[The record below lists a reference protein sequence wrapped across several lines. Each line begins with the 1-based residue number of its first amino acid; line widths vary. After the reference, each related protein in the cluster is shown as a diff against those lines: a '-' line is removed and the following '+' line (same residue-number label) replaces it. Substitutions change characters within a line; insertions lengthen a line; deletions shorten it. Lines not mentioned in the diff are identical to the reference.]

1 MKTINTFV
9 ANGLKEETTI
19 SPPFPIFASNYYPMR
34 TLLLLSVFLCL
45 LSPTLSAQEFS
56 GGFRAGL
63 NFVSIVGPQEMSA
76 DGSTVYEIQEGTT
89 GFHVGATFALAFTDL
104 FGIKADLM
112 YSQKGGK
119 SIFGSEETGVPSYFY
134 LYDDA
139 ADTEGSIIFG
149 QRRSEL
155 AILNSYIDIPVTAY
169 YRIGPIELEGG
180 LSAGFLV
187 NSRVSG
193 GAAYETSAF
202 GPRTEV
208 IFNVDGNFN
217 SDPAGG
223 AGVISR
229 ADVALPGGVFPPNV
243 VSAYYNSNKDDNLYS
258 RLSFGAIVGASFY
271 LNNGLF
277 IGARYQFGLSDITNG
292 ENDLRV
298 VNEGTTTDRVF
309 NTDDEDN
316 TRSVQVSVG
325 FRF

>member
-1 MKTINTFV
+1 
-9 ANGLKEETTI
+9 
-19 SPPFPIFASNYYPMR
+19 MR
-34 TLLLLSVFLCL
+34 TLLLLSSLLCF
-45 LSPTLSAQEFS
+45 LSPSLSAQGFS

-63 NFVSIVGPQEMSA
+63 NFVSIDGPQEMSA
-76 DGSTVYEIQEGTT
+76 DGSTTYEMLESTT

-119 SIFGSEETGVPSYFY
+119 YLFGDEETAVPSYFY
-134 LYDDA
+134 LYDNS
-139 ADTEGSIIFG
+139 ADIEGSIIFA
-149 QRRSEL
+149 QRRSEM
-155 AILNSYIDIPVTAY
+155 AVLNSYIDIPVTAY
-169 YRIGPIELEGG
+169 YRIGPLELEGG

-193 GAAYETSAF
+193 GTTYETSAF
-202 GPRTEV
+202 GPRTEI

-229 ADVALPGGVFPPNV
+229 SDVALPGGVFPPNV
-243 VSAYYNSNKDDNLYS
+243 VSAYYNSNKDDNLYN
-258 RLSFGAIVGASFY
+258 RLDFGLILGASFY
-271 LNNGLF
+271 MNNGLF
-277 IGARYQFGLSDITNG
+277 IGARYQHGLSDITNG

-298 VNEGTTTDRVF
+298 INEGSTTDRVF